1 MSVDRTKARK
11 RAENEVWT
19 AAGQYGFLPGFLAFH
34 RDGSPDAYLNAIV
47 GFSYRFYD
55 RGMLDDWLDSL
66 QTSAFAET
74 FTDVAWMG
82 IEAAVYPPGLD
93 AAPGL
98 ASLRREHARRFL
110 ADARSVDVSMQERMM
125 ETGVVE
131 TLKKARCR
139 EALGEKTGLRNPW
152 DIGLYRALQLSPQSS
167 TEALIAAMEDVLHR
181 YFRFRF
187 DLGVRKAFH
196 IVLPEAVHALLR
208 RVLPIHRVQDDAPRR
223 QGGRGADRGVL
234 GGSGVDGFLPRKGTP
249 TWRQACEA
257 AGAPYFPED
266 VRARIEEDVCRGGH
280 AGMHV
285 YFAKRGREEGT
296 GNIDWARAHAGAL
309 RMARRRL
316 QAELANTLEVV
327 RQPLHVAAKRGR
339 FDAARAWRA
348 VALGDARVFEAVEQE
363 HRAAFDVMLL
373 LDASASRESQQAQ
386 IAAEAEMMA
395 AVLGALSIPV
405 QVWSYASADG
415 VTVLT
420 ALKPP
425 GDAQTDG
432 VYGYHARGWNRD
444 GLALRAAGA
453 LLAGRGKHV
462 VLMLTDAHPGDDMG
476 LVREGVP
483 LEKAYMGDA
492 AVEDAAQ
499 AAAELRQRGIRLV
512 GLVESVFP
520 GEETDGAAHRIFG
533 DHFVRV
539 RNVASLA
546 KKAGRVIAEELA
558 K

>member
-208 RVLPIHRVQDDAPRR
+208 RVLPIHRVQDEAPRR
-223 QGGRGADRGVL
+223 
-234 GGSGVDGFLPRKGTP
+234 
-249 TWRQACEA
+249 
-257 AGAPYFPED
+257 
-266 VRARIEEDVCRGGH
+266 
-280 AGMHV
+280 
-285 YFAKRGREEGT
+285 
-296 GNIDWARAHAGAL
+296 
-309 RMARRRL
+309 
-316 QAELANTLEVV
+316 
-327 RQPLHVAAKRGR
+327 
-339 FDAARAWRA
+339 
-348 VALGDARVFEAVEQE
+348 
-363 HRAAFDVMLL
+363 
-373 LDASASRESQQAQ
+373 
-386 IAAEAEMMA
+386 
-395 AVLGALSIPV
+395 
-405 QVWSYASADG
+405 
-415 VTVLT
+415 
-420 ALKPP
+420 
-425 GDAQTDG
+425 
-432 VYGYHARGWNRD
+432 
-444 GLALRAAGA
+444 
-453 LLAGRGKHV
+453 
-462 VLMLTDAHPGDDMG
+462 
-476 LVREGVP
+476 
-483 LEKAYMGDA
+483 
-492 AVEDAAQ
+492 
-499 AAAELRQRGIRLV
+499 
-512 GLVESVFP
+512 
-520 GEETDGAAHRIFG
+520 
-533 DHFVRV
+533 
-539 RNVASLA
+539 
-546 KKAGRVIAEELA
+546 
-558 K
+558 

>member
-1 MSVDRTKARK
+1 
-11 RAENEVWT
+11 
-19 AAGQYGFLPGFLAFH
+19 
-34 RDGSPDAYLNAIV
+34 
-47 GFSYRFYD
+47 
-55 RGMLDDWLDSL
+55 
-66 QTSAFAET
+66 
-74 FTDVAWMG
+74 
-82 IEAAVYPPGLD
+82 
-93 AAPGL
+93 
-98 ASLRREHARRFL
+98 
-110 ADARSVDVSMQERMM
+110 
-125 ETGVVE
+125 
-131 TLKKARCR
+131 
-139 EALGEKTGLRNPW
+139 
-152 DIGLYRALQLSPQSS
+152 
-167 TEALIAAMEDVLHR
+167 
-181 YFRFRF
+181 
-187 DLGVRKAFH
+187 
-196 IVLPEAVHALLR
+196 
-208 RVLPIHRVQDDAPRR
+208 
-223 QGGRGADRGVL
+223 
-234 GGSGVDGFLPRKGTP
+234 
-249 TWRQACEA
+249 
-257 AGAPYFPED
+257 
-266 VRARIEEDVCRGGH
+266 
-280 AGMHV
+280 MHV

-462 VLMLTDAHPGDDMG
+462 VLMLTDAHPGDDLGM
-476 LVREGVP
+476 VREGVP
-483 LEKAYMGDA
+483 VAADYMGGAAIRDA
-492 AVEDAAQ
+492 AACAL
-499 AAAELRQRGIRLV
+499 ALRKRGVHLV
-512 GLVESVFP
+512 GLVESVF
-520 GEETDGAAHRIFG
+520 GTGETDGAAREIFG
-533 DHFVRV
+533 SHFVRV
-539 RNVASLA
+539 HGPEELA
-546 KKAGRVIAEELA
+546 KKAGRVLAQEIAQR
-558 K
+558 